1 MGYKYNLKHGY
12 AGNNRCRL
20 YNTWLNIKQ
29 RCNNPTNTRYKNY
42 GGRGIK
48 VCEEWANN
56 FISFKNWAI
65 KNNYN
70 DNLTID
76 RIDVNGNY
84 EPSNCRW
91 ISNKTQQNNR
101 TNNRIIEFNGEKKT
115 LKEWSETLNIKY
127 NTLQK
132 RLNKGWAI
140 EVALTLSIQKHRK
153 GDIYE
158 AKSPGIFK

>member
-1 MGYKYNLKHGY
+1 MGYKYNTKHGY

-29 RCNNPTNTRYKNY
+29 RCNNPKNPRYKNY
-42 GGRGIK
+42 GGRGIE

-76 RIDVNGNY
+76 RVDVNGNY

-101 TNNRIIEFNGEKKT
+101 TNNRIIEFNGERKT

-140 EVALTLSIQKHRK
+140 EVALTLPIQKHRK

-158 AKSPGIFK
+158 VKSTGIFK